1 LSLRRRRL
9 TFGQLLDISARKVSS
24 QNRVTRSDIA
34 QISKIS
40 SITGNSIIPFMNG
53 GPSDQ
58 HWNNSDNGFYD
69 WLDKKSQESIFG
81 VELGFKADDYGLEVS
96 NKLISRKRRNPE
108 LNISLLI
115 DGLVSYLMSK
125 KPEQKAQF
133 TAFENNA
140 ISMINNMRKDG
151 INVYV
156 NDSWHKD

>member
-1 LSLRRRRL
+1 MHKAKWKTLLKRNLIGRPADERKIYDDDLVEAISEEFNDRIRVVPIIGDILRALNLSLRRRRL

-69 WLDKKSQESIFG
+69 WLDKRVK
-81 VELGFKADDYGLEVS
+81 KA
-96 NKLISRKRRNPE
+96 
-108 LNISLLI
+108 
-115 DGLVSYLMSK
+115 YL
-125 KPEQKAQF
+125 A
-133 TAFENNA
+133 
-140 ISMINNMRKDG
+140 
-151 INVYV
+151 
-156 NDSWHKD
+156 

>member
-1 LSLRRRRL
+1 MHKAKSKTLLKRNLIGRPADERKIYDDDLVEAISEEFNDRIRVVPIIGDILRALNLSLRRRRL

-69 WLDKKSQESIFG
+69 WLDKRVK
-81 VELGFKADDYGLEVS
+81 KA
-96 NKLISRKRRNPE
+96 
-108 LNISLLI
+108 
-115 DGLVSYLMSK
+115 YL
-125 KPEQKAQF
+125 A
-133 TAFENNA
+133 
-140 ISMINNMRKDG
+140 
-151 INVYV
+151 
-156 NDSWHKD
+156 